1 MVFSPSGGER
11 GSHHHFLAYS
21 SLPAAASEAAQ
32 PGRGSHHHFLA
43 YSSLP
48 AAASEAAQPGRGS
61 HHHFL
66 AYSSLPAA
74 ASEAAQ
80 PGRGSH
86 FVFSSGRPAPSQPA
100 LAPHRVPPNRLFS
113 PSGGERG
120 SAASQ
125 PPPFRLLV
133 RSSRPLQPGLPLSCR
148 RASSQIQ
155 PVARSS
161 QIQPDP
167 ARSSQIQPDPARSS
181 HIHPDPARSSQ
192 IQPHPPRSS
201 QKSATR
207 QIQSTRVPPELDPV
221 SGWPGSQQ
229 SEVNS

>member
-1 MVFSPSGGER
+1 MVFSPSGGE
-11 GSHHHFLAYS
+11 
-21 SLPAAASEAAQ
+21 
-32 PGRGSHHHFLA
+32 
-43 YSSLP
+43 
-48 AAASEAAQPGRGS
+48 RGS

-181 HIHPDPARSSQ
+181 HIHPDPATSSHIHPDLARNQPPARSN
-192 IQPHPPRSS
+192 PPESRPSS
-201 QKSATR
+201 
-207 QIQSTRVPPELDPV
+207 IQSPDGQEV
-221 SGWPGSQQ
+221 SSLK
-229 SEVNS
+229 